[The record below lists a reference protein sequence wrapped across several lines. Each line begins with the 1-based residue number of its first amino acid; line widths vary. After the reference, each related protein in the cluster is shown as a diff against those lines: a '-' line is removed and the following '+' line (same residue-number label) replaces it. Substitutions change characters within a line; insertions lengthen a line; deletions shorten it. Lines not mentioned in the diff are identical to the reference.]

1 MSGWRAVVQSR
12 WFLKLIIR
20 ILKMLFGVML
30 VPFCLGFAW
39 QLAATVFTVH
49 YRPDTPYYF
58 LAGGL
63 TYLTIH
69 ALFKKP
75 VLTYVIGHELTHA
88 LFAMLF
94 GGSVKSIHASE
105 RGGRVTLTKSNFL
118 ITLAPYFFPL
128 YTAIALV
135 LYWTA
140 RAADARGMAT
150 DVLIFLS
157 GATFALH
164 LLLTFVFLQTDQN
177 DIREEGAVFSY
188 PLIFLFNIAFAAFLM
203 KVFLVENMDY
213 LGFLGD
219 GIIITLRYLYVG
231 LDKIHVFITS

>member
-1 MSGWRAVVQSR
+1 MMAIKIV
-12 WFLKLIIR
+12 KI
-20 ILKMLFGVML
+20 LFGLML
-30 VPFCLGFAW
+30 VPFCIGFAW
-39 QLAATVFTVH
+39 QLTATVFTVH

-63 TYLTIH
+63 TYLSIH
-69 ALFKKP
+69 VLFKKP

-88 LFAMLF
+88 LFAVLF
-94 GGSVKSIHASE
+94 GGSIKSIHASH
-105 RGGRVTLTKSNFL
+105 RGGRVTITKSNFI

-128 YTAIALV
+128 YTSLALL

-140 RAADARGMAT
+140 RAADARGMAI

-164 LLLTFVFLQTDQN
+164 LVLTFVFLQTDQN
-177 DIREEGAVFSY
+177 DIREEGAIFSY

-203 KVFLVENMDY
+203 KVYLVENMDY
-213 LGFLGD
+213 VSFLSN
-219 GIIITLRYLYVG
+219 GIIRTLRYLFIY
-231 LDKIHVFITS
+231 LDKTYSFIHAS